1 MIGAVV
7 ISRQDKAPGAIKGW
21 KKPGL
26 PAPLV
31 DRSTWEVMKRRSLM
45 ICGGVLLVGAL
56 AAAFVTRSSW
66 MGTGASAQG
75 PQKPRVVSVEV
86 AKAERKPV
94 PVDVDSIGTVTPI
107 SSVAL
112 KSRIETTIV
121 AVHFE
126 DGAKVN
132 EGDLLFTL
140 DARQIDAQIEQA
152 EGMLARDRALLEGA
166 QRDLKRF
173 SDLIGKGATTQ
184 VNVDNAKTQA
194 DTLIGTIKAD
204 QSALDNLKVQ
214 KSYTTIRAPF
224 AGRISAANVKVG
236 NFVRPA
242 DLAPLATIN
251 QMAPVYVTFAIP
263 QRVLVDLR
271 EAMATSSSRVIATIP
286 GHQKSEDGKV
296 AMVENTVDSTT
307 GMVTVR
313 GIMDNANETLWPGIL
328 VNTKLIVRV
337 EDGVTVPS
345 AAVQRSQNGNYVYVV
360 VDGKAHVQPVEISRT
375 FQGLSVAAKGLSG
388 GEDVIVD
395 GQLLLS
401 EGTLVA
407 ARARKAGA

>member
-1 MIGAVV
+1 M
-7 ISRQDKAPGAIKGW
+7 
-21 KKPGL
+21 KKRNWIILAGGL
-26 PAPLV
+26 G
-31 DRSTWEVMKRRSLM
+31 
-45 ICGGVLLVGAL
+45 IIAL
-56 AAAFVTRSSW
+56 AAFATRASW
-66 MGTGASAQG
+66 MGGGASAQG
-75 PQKPRVVSVEV
+75 PLRARVISVEL

-112 KSRIETTIV
+112 KSRVETTIV
-121 AVHFE
+121 SVHFE
-126 DGAKVN
+126 DGAKVS

-152 EGMLARDRALLEGA
+152 EGMLAKDQAQLEGA
-166 QRDLKRF
+166 QRDLRRF

-194 DTLIGTIKAD
+194 DILIGTIKAD

-214 KSYTTIRAPF
+214 KSFTIIRAPF
-224 AGRISAANVKVG
+224 SGRISAANVKIG

-242 DLAPLATIN
+242 DTAPLAVIN

-271 EAMATSSSRVIATIP
+271 DAMATGDSRVIATIP
-286 GHQKSEDGKV
+286 GHQRSEDGKV
-296 AMVENTVDSTT
+296 AMVENSVDSTT
-307 GMVTVR
+307 GMITVR
-313 GIMDNANETLWPGIL
+313 GIMNNASETLWPGIL
-328 VNTKLIVRV
+328 VNTKLIIRT
-337 EDGVTVPS
+337 EEAVTVPS
-345 AAVQRSQNGNYVYVV
+345 AAVQRSQNGNFVFIMR
-360 VDGKAHVQPVEISRT
+360 DGKAHVEPVSVSRT
-375 FQGLSVAAKGLSG
+375 SQGTSVIASGLSG

-401 EGTLVA
+401 EGTPVA
-407 ARARKAGA
+407 PRAPKAGA

>member
-1 MIGAVV
+1 M
-7 ISRQDKAPGAIKGW
+7 R
-21 KKPGL
+21 
-26 PAPLV
+26 
-31 DRSTWEVMKRRSLM
+31 KRNL
-45 ICGGVLLVGAL
+45 ILFAGAL
-56 AAAFVTRSSW
+56 GIAALAAFVTRSSW
-66 MGTGASAQG
+66 TGGGASAQG
-75 PQKPRVVSVEV
+75 PQRARAISVEL

-94 PVDVDSIGTVTPI
+94 PVDVDAIGTVTPI

-112 KSRIETTIV
+112 KSRVETTILS
-121 AVHFE
+121 VHFE

-132 EGDLLFTL
+132 KDDLLFTL

-152 EGMLARDRALLEGA
+152 EGMLAKDQAQLEGA

-194 DTLIGTIKAD
+194 DILTGTIKAD

-224 AGRISAANVKVG
+224 SGRISAANVKIG

-242 DLAPLATIN
+242 DTAPLAVIN

-271 EAMATSSSRVIATIP
+271 DAMATGASKVIATIP
-286 GHQKSEDGKV
+286 GHQRSEEGKV
-296 AMVENTVDSTT
+296 AMVENSVDSTT

-313 GIMDNANETLWPGIL
+313 GIMNNEQETLWPGIL
-328 VNTKLIVRV
+328 VATKLIIRTENSVV
-337 EDGVTVPS
+337 VPTV
-345 AAVQRSQNGNYVYVV
+345 AVQRSQSGNFVFVV
-360 VDGKAHVQPVEISRT
+360 RDGVAKVQPVKVDRT
-375 FQGLSVAAKGLSG
+375 FQGTSVIAEGLSG
-388 GEDVIVD
+388 DENVVVD

-401 EGTLVA
+401 DGSRVEP
-407 ARARKAGA
+407 RARKTGA

>member
-1 MIGAVV
+1 M
-7 ISRQDKAPGAIKGW
+7 
-21 KKPGL
+21 KK
-26 PAPLV
+26 
-31 DRSTWEVMKRRSLM
+31 RTLM
-45 ICGGVLLVGAL
+45 FFVAALGFGAL
-56 AAAFVTRSSW
+56 VAFVTRSSW
-66 MGTGASAQG
+66 TSGGASAQG
-75 PQKPRVVSVEV
+75 PQRARVISVEL

-112 KSRIETTIV
+112 KSRVETTIS

-126 DGAKVN
+126 DGAKVSQ
-132 EGDLLFTL
+132 GDLLFTL

-152 EGMLARDRALLEGA
+152 EGMLAKDQAQLEGA
-166 QRDLKRF
+166 QRDLRRY

-194 DTLIGTIKAD
+194 DILIGTIKAD
-204 QSALDNLKVQ
+204 KSALDNLKVQ

-224 AGRISAANVKVG
+224 SGRISAANVKIG

-242 DLAPLATIN
+242 DTAPLAVIT

-271 EAMATSSSRVIATIP
+271 DAMATGGSKVIATIP
-286 GHQKSEDGKV
+286 GHQRSEDGKV
-296 AMVENTVDSTT
+296 AMAENSVDSTT
-307 GMVTVR
+307 GMITVR
-313 GIMDNANETLWPGIL
+313 GIMQNEHETLWPGIL
-328 VNTKLIVRV
+328 VNTKLVIRT
-337 EDGVTVPS
+337 EEAITVPT
-345 AAVQRSQNGNYVYVV
+345 AAVQRSQNGNYVFVMRE
-360 VDGKAHVQPVEISRT
+360 GKAHVQPVNVSRT
-375 FQGLSVAAKGLSG
+375 FQGNSVVATGLSG

-401 EGTLVA
+401 EGTPVA
-407 ARARKAGA
+407 PRAPKTGA

>member
-1 MIGAVV
+1 MFFAGALG
-7 ISRQDKAPGAIKGW
+7 IA
-21 KKPGL
+21 
-26 PAPLV
+26 
-31 DRSTWEVMKRRSLM
+31 
-45 ICGGVLLVGAL
+45 AL
-56 AAAFVTRSSW
+56 AAFMTRSSW
-66 MGTGASAQG
+66 MGGGTTAQG
-75 PQKPRVVSVEV
+75 PQRARVISVEL

-94 PVDVDSIGTVTPI
+94 PVDIDSIGTVTPI

-112 KSRIETTIV
+112 KSRVETTIV
-121 AVHFE
+121 SVHFE

-132 EGDLLFTL
+132 QGDLLFTL

-152 EGMLARDRALLEGA
+152 EGMLAKDQAQLEGA
-166 QRDLKRF
+166 QRDLRRY

-194 DTLIGTIKAD
+194 DILIGTIKAD
-204 QSALDNLKVQ
+204 QSALHNLRVQ
-214 KSYTTIRAPF
+214 KSYATIRAPF
-224 AGRISAANVKVG
+224 SGRISAANVKIG

-242 DLAPLATIN
+242 DTAPLAVIN

-271 EAMATSSSRVIATIP
+271 DAMATGGSRVIATIP
-286 GHQKSEDGKV
+286 GHQRSEDGKV

-313 GIMDNANETLWPGIL
+313 GIMNNEHETLWPGIL
-328 VNTKLIVRV
+328 VNTKLVIRT
-337 EDGVTVPS
+337 EDAITVPT
-345 AAVQRSQNGNYVYVV
+345 AAVQRSQNGNYVFVMR
-360 VDGKAHVQPVEISRT
+360 DGKAHVQPVNVSRT
-375 FQGLSVAAKGLSG
+375 FQGNSVVATGLSG

-401 EGTLVA
+401 EGTPVA
-407 ARARKAGA
+407 PRAPKAGA